1 MSTSL
6 SELPTNPTSGG
17 NMGGGISMN
26 ISEQQPATTYSANIP
41 QQQQQPTQQQQ
52 PQIDSETI
60 NKLISGLQTAAM
72 SGSTKIQS
80 RDIPRETLQ
89 IIQDPEIIP
98 TYIPQNTT
106 NQGNQDYISNNV
118 DTDEIIQNYN
128 RNERVTKKMDDMYD
142 EIHIPLLIC
151 ILFFIFQLPFFKKFL
166 LVNMKF
172 LFNEDCNYNL
182 YGFVFSSILFSMVF
196 YCITLGMKQI

>member
-1 MSTSL
+1 MSTNL

-26 ISEQQPATTYSANIP
+26 ISEQQSATTYSANIP
-41 QQQQQPTQQQQ
+41 QQQQQQPTQQQQ

-98 TYIPQNTT
+98 TYIPQ
-106 NQGNQDYISNNV
+106 QEKREDYISNNV

-128 RNERVTKKMDDMYD
+128 RNERVSKKMDDMYD
-142 EIHIPLLIC
+142 EIHIPLLVC
-151 ILFFIFQLPFFKKFL
+151 MLFFIFQLPFFKKFL
-166 LVNMKF
+166 LVNMRF

-182 YGFVFSSILFSMVF
+182 YGFVFSSVFFSMVF

>member
-1 MSTSL
+1 MSTNL

-26 ISEQQPATTYSANIP
+26 ISEQPSATTYSANIP

-80 RDIPRETLQ
+80 RDIPRETIQ
-89 IIQDPEIIP
+89 IVQDPEIIP
-98 TYIPQNTT
+98 TYIPQ
-106 NQGNQDYISNNV
+106 QEKREDYISNNV

-128 RNERVTKKMDDMYD
+128 RNERVSKKMDDMYD
-142 EIHIPLLIC
+142 EIHIPLLVC
-151 ILFFIFQLPFFKKFL
+151 MLFFIFQLPFFKKFL
-166 LVNMKF
+166 LVNMRF

-182 YGFVFSSILFSMVF
+182 YGFVFSSVFFSMIF